1 MYMDCILLFTTS
13 QCKPN
18 LVNIATSKTS
28 KYWVFLFLCLSKL
41 NVNHKFRYI
50 LFIQSQAFF
59 IPTSKEV
66 FSLTFPVYD
75 ELCDNIAVYQ

>member
-18 LVNIATSKTS
+18 LVNIATGKTS
-28 KYWVFLFLCLSKL
+28 KSKL

>member
-28 KYWVFLFLCLSKL
+28 KNTFNCLKGILGVFISMPKQIECKS
-41 NVNHKFRYI
+41 
-50 LFIQSQAFF
+50 
-59 IPTSKEV
+59 
-66 FSLTFPVYD
+66 
-75 ELCDNIAVYQ
+75 

>member
-18 LVNIATSKTS
+18 LVNIATGKTS
-28 KYWVFLFLCLSKL
+28 KCLSKL

-50 LFIQSQAFF
+50 LFIQSQALF

-66 FSLTFPVYD
+66 FLLTFPVHD

>member
-18 LVNIATSKTS
+18 LVNIATGKTS
-28 KYWVFLFLCLSKL
+28 KFLFLCLSKL

-50 LFIQSQAFF
+50 LFIQSQALF

-66 FSLTFPVYD
+66 FSLTFPVHD

>member
-18 LVNIATSKTS
+18 LVNIATGKNFEIL
-28 KYWVFLFLCLSKL
+28 KIYWVLLFVCLRKL

-59 IPTSKEV
+59 IPTSKE
-66 FSLTFPVYD
+66 FFR
-75 ELCDNIAVYQ
+75 